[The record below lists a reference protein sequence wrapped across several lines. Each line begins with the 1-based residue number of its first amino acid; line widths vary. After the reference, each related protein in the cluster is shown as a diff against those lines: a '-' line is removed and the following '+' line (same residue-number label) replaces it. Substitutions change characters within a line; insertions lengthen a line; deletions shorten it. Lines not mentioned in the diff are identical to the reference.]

1 MQQLVKER
9 FAVVNE
15 LAATYYERKGANEQ
29 RAIYN
34 KVKKLLDTYASG
46 ADGKREIERVVD
58 TCHDNI
64 MQKLRAELP
73 ELKEAELDLLR
84 YVYAGFSLQVISV
97 FTGDTVNYTSVKKSR
112 LKAKIAKSNAPSKE
126 LFIKLMS

>member
-1 MQQLVKER
+1 MVD
-9 FAVVNE
+9 E

-34 KVKKLLDTYASG
+34 KVRNLLESYASG
-46 ADGKREIERVVD
+46 AGGRQEIERVVD

-64 MQKLRAELP
+64 MQKIRTELP
-73 ELKEAELDLLR
+73 ELKETELDLLR

-97 FTGDTVNYTSVKKSR
+97 FTGDTVNYTAVKKSR
-112 LKAKIAKSNAPSKE
+112 LKAKIARSDAPSKE
-126 LFIKLMS
+126 LFIESMR